1 MWLRCSVSCTRQ
13 ASSAHGSAGTT
24 TRHSTVQFSKRKYE
38 LVLGPTII
46 STLSHAARA
55 QARRRAH
62 GRAGPKLDQS
72 NTNSPL
78 DLVCFQ
84 AARTLSPSRRV
95 QCRCRVQSLVRAR
108 HTASSSRNPLHCH
121 RIRPELCALRRH
133 ASQACN
139 SAQSSTR
146 SHPHAPFPRKD
157 GSSSHTAVHSG
168 SSEARFAS
176 PAAFF

>member
-1 MWLRCSVSCTRQ
+1 MYYCVWLLSVSFARTASELGPWLGPGRRQSNSPNEKDELPYTVQYRPSRTRQ
-13 ASSAHGSAGTT
+13 A
-24 TRHSTVQFSKRKYE
+24 R
-38 LVLGPTII
+38 
-46 STLSHAARA
+46 ARC
-55 QARRRAH
+55 
-62 GRAGPKLDQS
+62 RAGPKLDQS

-84 AARTLSPSRRV
+84 AVRTLSPSRRV
-95 QCRCRVQSLVRAR
+95 QWRCRVQPLVRAR

-121 RIRPELCALRRH
+121 RIRPGLCVLRRH

-139 SAQSSTR
+139 SAQSSMR
-146 SHPHAPFPRKD
+146 SHPHAPFSRKD

-176 PAAFF
+176 PVAFF